1 MHEIGYT
8 TGVYDLFHVGHLR
21 LLRRASELCDRLIV
35 GVTSDDLSL
44 RAKGKLP
51 VIPLSERIEIVATL
65 PFVSEVVV
73 QHNLD
78 KVSAW
83 EKVRFNKLFVGS
95 DWQGTPEWD
104 DYKMRLERV
113 GAQIIF
119 LPYTAGVSST
129 VILQRAAALE
139 EAYPEK

>member
-1 MHEIGYT
+1 MSDIGYT

-21 LLRRASELCDRLIV
+21 LLRRASELCERLVV

-51 VIPLSERIEIVATL
+51 VFPLSERIEIVSSL

-73 QHNLD
+73 QHELD
-78 KVSAW
+78 KVLAW
-83 EKVRFNKLFVGS
+83 DNVKFNKLFVGS

-104 DYKMRLERV
+104 DYEKRLGNV
-113 GAQIIF
+113 GVSIIY

-129 VILQRAAALE
+129 VILKRAAALE
-139 EAYPEK
+139 RRDPEE

>member
-1 MHEIGYT
+1 MQDIGYT

-21 LLRRASELCDRLIV
+21 LLRRASELCERLVV

-51 VIPLSERIEIVATL
+51 VIPLSERIEIVVAL

-73 QHNLD
+73 QHTLD

-83 EKVRFNKLFVGS
+83 ETVRFNKLFVGS
-95 DWQGTPEWD
+95 DWQGTPEWN
-104 DYKMRLERV
+104 DYEKRLLNV
-113 GAQIIF
+113 GAKIVY

-139 EAYPEK
+139 EVYPEK